1 MLSMSADRYTLKQK
15 SARVSLPINVWIFYN
30 HFLEVEDE
38 PPSIFF
44 NASAPCLSLSVADD
58 DVVEEVVF
66 EVLVLVEV
74 DVDFVDVV
82 VVAADAGAL
91 PVLVTLKPTH
101 IPSYLSRR
109 LVAVEVSLLP
119 ENPAMVEISCLSLV
133 ASNIMFRLLGPFSTY
148 VLTLPMLTFPRALKL
163 KLNVLS

>member
-1 MLSMSADRYTLKQK
+1 M
-15 SARVSLPINVWIFYN
+15 SLPINAWIFYS

-58 DVVEEVVF
+58 DVFEEVVF

-82 VVAADAGAL
+82 EVVAADAGAL

-109 LVAVEVSLLP
+109 LAAVEVSLLP

>member
-1 MLSMSADRYTLKQK
+1 M
-15 SARVSLPINVWIFYN
+15 SLPINVWIFYN

-66 EVLVLVEV
+66 DVLVLVVEV

-82 VVAADAGAL
+82 VVVAAEAGAL

-109 LVAVEVSLLP
+109 LAAVEVSLLP